1 MALMETTTASELT
14 LKKIFIFWVPLAA
27 TWLMMSVE
35 GPFLAAII
43 ARLTDPKY
51 NLAAYGVAFSFAL
64 IIEAPIIM
72 IMSASTALVK
82 DRDSYLKLRNFTQV
96 LNGLITLIMLI
107 VLIPSFFNWIARD
120 LINLP
125 ENVARLTHL
134 ALAILLPWPG
144 AIGFRRFYQGILIR
158 NNLTRRVAYGTIIR
172 LSSMSATALIL
183 YFFFQLDGAVIG
195 AAALSVAVTMEALA
209 SRAMAHST
217 LKRILHADAPVA
229 EETKPPLTYRYI
241 ANFYYP
247 LALTSMIALGVYP
260 IVTFFMGQSRFAI
273 ESLAVFPVV
282 SSLVFIFRSLGL
294 SFMEVVITF
303 IGDNQE
309 GYKPLRNFTAILGGG
324 VIAALTLIAFS
335 PAADTWFH
343 HISGLSL
350 QLTEF
355 SRLPTQIFAIIPGTT
370 VLLSFQRGILVS
382 ARKTTPITWATVVE
396 FSSIIILMF
405 IAINFFDLVGVV
417 AAAISLLIGRLM
429 ANTYLFPHY
438 LRALKKKNVYSVKD
452 EELAPDSRG

>member
-1 MALMETTTASELT
+1 METTTTSELT

-43 ARLTDPKY
+43 ARLADPKY

-72 IMSASTALVK
+72 IMSASTALAK
-82 DRDSYLKLRNFTQV
+82 DRDSYLKLRNFTWA

-107 VLIPSFFNWIARD
+107 FLIPPFFNWIAQD

-172 LSSMSATALIL
+172 LMSMSTTALIL

-195 AAALSVAVTMEALA
+195 AAALSAAVTMEALA
-209 SRAMAHST
+209 SRMMVHST
-217 LKRILHADAPVA
+217 LKRILHEDNPAEGEAKAP
-229 EETKPPLTYRYI
+229 PTYRGI
-241 ANFYYP
+241 TNFYYP
-247 LALTSMIALGVYP
+247 LALTSMISLGVYP

-273 ESLAVFPVV
+273 ESLAVFPVIN
-282 SSLVFIFRSLGL
+282 SLVFIFRSLGL

-303 IGDNQE
+303 IGEDHEN
-309 GYKPLRNFTAILGGG
+309 YKPLRNFAAILGGS

-335 PAADTWFH
+335 PAAIIWFH
-343 HISGLSL
+343 NVSGLSM

-355 SRLPTQIFAIIPGTT
+355 SRLPTQIFAIIPATT
-370 VLLSFQRGILVS
+370 VLLSFQRGILVN
-382 ARKTTPITWATVVE
+382 ARKTTPITGATVVE
-396 FSSIIILMF
+396 FVSIIILMF
-405 IAINFFDLVGVV
+405 ITIKFFDLVGVV
-417 AAAISLLIGRLM
+417 AAALSLLLGRLG
-429 ANTYLFPHY
+429 AIIYLFPHY
-438 LRALKKKNVYSVKD
+438 WNVLGKAGSNHLKFLK
-452 EELAPDSRG
+452 